1 MKKLNNIFKMISQME
16 KNANEVNLGAH
27 EVELGLIQDLQ
38 NRTEALKQADKLA
51 LEVFSMYDKAVNEA
65 KTFSDRYYKIMQ
77 EITTIGSDLETKSKE
92 LGIDAPK
99 EVNNALKMLDVS
111 EKQLNRLYKIA
122 KG

>member
-1 MKKLNNIFKMISQME
+1 MNTRKTVYNKLFKE
-16 KNANEVNLGAH
+16 ETKLATH

-77 EITTIGSDLETKSKE
+77 EITTIGSNLETKSKE
-92 LGIDAPK
+92 LGIDSPK
-99 EVNNALKMLDVS
+99 EINNALKMLDLS

>member
-1 MKKLNNIFKMISQME
+1 MNTRKTVYNKLFTE
-16 KNANEVNLGAH
+16 KTELAKH

-38 NRTEALKQADKLA
+38 NRVDVLKQADKLA
-51 LEVFSMYDKAVNEA
+51 LDVFAMYDKAVNEA

-77 EITTIGSDLETKSKE
+77 EITTIGANLENKSKE
-92 LGIDAPK
+92 LGIDTPK
-99 EVNNALKMLDVS
+99 EVNNAVKMLDVS

>member
-1 MKKLNNIFKMISQME
+1 MNTLKIVFGKLFKEETKLAS
-16 KNANEVNLGAH
+16 H
-27 EVELGLIQDLQ
+27 EVELGLIQDLN
-38 NRTEALKQADKLA
+38 NRITALKEADRLA
-51 LEVFSMYDKAVNEA
+51 LEVFAMYDKSVNEA

-77 EITTIGSDLETKSKE
+77 EITTIGSNLETKSKE

-99 EVNNALKMLDVS
+99 EINNALKMLDVS